1 METETVLID
10 ITPVSSQIPVCFS
23 DLFSGEYS
31 RQGMAGLQISGV
43 FFLVL
48 FSMVFCSGNSSCLEL
63 LVFPDMLL

>member
-10 ITPVSSQIPVCFS
+10 TTPVSSQIPVCSS

-31 RQGMAGLQISGV
+31 RQGMEGLQISGV

-48 FSMVFCSGNSSCLEL
+48 FSMVFCSGN
-63 LVFPDMLL
+63 